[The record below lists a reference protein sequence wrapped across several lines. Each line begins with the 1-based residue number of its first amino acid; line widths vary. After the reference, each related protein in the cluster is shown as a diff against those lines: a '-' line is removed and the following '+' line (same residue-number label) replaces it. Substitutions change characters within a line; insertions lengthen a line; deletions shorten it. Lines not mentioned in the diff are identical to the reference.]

1 MAFNRK
7 RYTREF
13 LAAMA
18 VYSVSVFGAA
28 YAAHALKAEGA
39 ALIAISLAP
48 MVPALIA
55 AAVFFR
61 HFATMDEMF
70 RRLHAESFAASAL
83 VVGLATFAFG
93 FVEDEI
99 PFRLSMT
106 WVLPA
111 IVGGWGVI
119 VCARNYLRLR

>member
-1 MAFNRK
+1 MAFNAR
-7 RYTREF
+7 RYTRDF
-13 LAAMA
+13 LAAMVLYVA
-18 VYSVSVFGAA
+18 SVFGAA
-28 YAAHALKAEGA
+28 YGAHAIKAEGA

-48 MVPALIA
+48 MIPAVIA

-83 VVGLATFAFG
+83 FVGLATFALG

-99 PFRLSMT
+99 PFRLSMI

-111 IVGGWGVI
+111 LIGGWGLI